1 MQVREA
7 MSKAVLIVGPEHTL
21 RQTAQLMSKRRVGSA
36 VVVDPDGSGIGIIT
50 ERDVLN
56 AVGSGLDV
64 DAERTAAHL
73 TWDVVYAGP
82 DWTEPAG
89 NECVLPAQPLEEVRH
104 VGRTWLKARD
114 HDAELTANYGDWRT
128 PEPGWDY
135 MRGPAIVR
143 RFPWDDSDHRWVP

>member
-1 MQVREA
+1 

-82 DWTEPAG
+82 DWTVQDAAAAMVRGGFRHLVVLDGDEVLGIISVRDVLRVWAQRTQPA
-89 NECVLPAQPLEEVRH
+89 EA
-104 VGRTWLKARD
+104 
-114 HDAELTANYGDWRT
+114 
-128 PEPGWDY
+128 
-135 MRGPAIVR
+135 
-143 RFPWDDSDHRWVP
+143 SS